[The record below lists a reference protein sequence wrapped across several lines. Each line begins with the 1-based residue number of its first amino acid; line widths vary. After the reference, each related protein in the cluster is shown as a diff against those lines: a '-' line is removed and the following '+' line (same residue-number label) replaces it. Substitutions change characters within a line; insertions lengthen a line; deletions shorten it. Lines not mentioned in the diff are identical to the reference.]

1 MASPPK
7 KECKNLMNAR
17 FLPEIR
23 IPFDQYPCNRYAVV
37 FSFDKMAKNPN
48 FLYLMGKLEIRV

>member
-1 MASPPK
+1 
-7 KECKNLMNAR
+7 MNAR

-23 IPFDQYPCNRYAVV
+23 IPFDQYHCNRYAVV
-37 FSFDKMAKNPN
+37 FSFDKMPKNPN